1 MSERK
6 VPERRTMKLIAGG
19 GEPPDNGAMHTRV
32 AKLEHFAQDSRDWLT
47 RIESR
52 LDITASREDLHRELH
67 ALSWKLALLCTSL
80 TAAVYY
86 IARNV
91 H

>member
-1 MSERK
+1 
-6 VPERRTMKLIAGG
+6 VGPGLRRG
-19 GEPPDNGAMHTRV
+19 DR
-32 AKLEHFAQDSRDWLT
+32 LT

-52 LDITASREDLHRELH
+52 LDATAGREDLHRELH
-67 ALSWKLALLCTSL
+67 ALSWKLAPLCTSL

-86 IARNV
+86 IARHV